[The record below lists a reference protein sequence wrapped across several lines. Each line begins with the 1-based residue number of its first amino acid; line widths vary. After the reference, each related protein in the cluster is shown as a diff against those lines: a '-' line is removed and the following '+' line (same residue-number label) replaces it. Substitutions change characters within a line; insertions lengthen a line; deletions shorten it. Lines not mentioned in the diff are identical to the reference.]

1 MQRKRLKMFQK
12 FNRHAAW
19 YSTYMVVIYL
29 CACIYYYILAPKF
42 IYGITC
48 VEIWHELLPPNCG
61 QLGRKSRRDS
71 CISNWKKKHCFD
83 RSFLKK
89 KSSPINVGV
98 TRLSTYL
105 EKASHHQLVNWWID
119 KIKNSS
125 PKITNQGCMA
135 KYKYT

>member
-42 IYGITC
+42 IYGNTC